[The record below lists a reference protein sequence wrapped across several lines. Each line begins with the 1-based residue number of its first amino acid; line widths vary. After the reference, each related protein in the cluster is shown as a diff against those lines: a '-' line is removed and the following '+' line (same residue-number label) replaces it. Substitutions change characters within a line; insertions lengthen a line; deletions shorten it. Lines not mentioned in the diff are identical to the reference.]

1 MPSTNAP
8 PPKPT
13 LHNRY
18 TKFWSKKSPLY
29 RRVATLITIIQYTEL
44 LWEMAA
50 KRRGEQARWRV
61 VIGLEA
67 LKALCRLILLRLT
80 KGRPLLTQPLPE
92 REAEPEQLPPSS
104 SNESTAPSTP
114 PSESE
119 LSWKMPRTGFHL
131 PTLPSNISAYLLSRV
146 LTPDDIKPAPSLLPN
161 LHGSAILAE
170 VLYILRPL
178 IYVMALEKYS
188 DDKKSW
194 KPWLIG
200 FGIEYASRELL
211 KKKVGGYGTLEK
223 EEMARR
229 EWGLMWWAARSAG
242 YENLVGPWV
251 KGMTEGMRGKPLVG
265 MLAGVVEDYQYL
277 WDNYYFST
285 ATF

>member
-29 RRVATLITIIQYTEL
+29 RKVAILITIIQYTEL

-50 KRRGEQARWRV
+50 KRRGEQTRWRV

-67 LKALCRLILLRLT
+67 AKALCRLILLRLT

-114 PSESE
+114 PSEAE

-178 IYVMALEKYS
+178 IYVIMLEKYA

-194 KPWLIG
+194 KPWLVG

-251 KGMTEGMRGKPLVG
+251 KGMTEGMKGKPLVG

-285 ATF
+285 ATL